1 MSTKPPNVT
10 PVSVEPLTRR
20 NTSGKVY
27 KRSSAVEVQIS
38 AALSLSDEELVSR
51 ASIREE
57 TANGYLQ
64 EESLVYLIRTS
75 YQRKNNF
82 LCNKLSEI
90 LLTRCQ
96 EQVAFRVRAIEQ
108 KDDAFNDVVR
118 VLFEKILAPDNSGD
132 FLQVRFRFALKRISI
147 SIFHQ
152 YYRDQIEERE
162 NLRPSS
168 FQSLDGQENEKDDWD
183 QVHVAIDSDLPVEDS
198 FSSVELES
206 LKREALQILK
216 EPIRTAFILHH
227 IKGWQ
232 IESNNPKEITVSG
245 YLETTPR
252 TIRNWL
258 QQAEKELRKWRG
270 DHHE

>member
-38 AALSLSDEELVSR
+38 AVLSLSDEELVSR

-75 YQRKNNF
+75 YQRKNKF